1 MSVTAGTFYLL
12 VIFWLFQSVENK
24 LVIGK
29 ALLKYMSF
37 KKLSNYLLLFSSFQ
51 ISRLLG
57 KPNILGYPTTLSIE
71 PTTSCNLRCPECPS
85 GLRSFSRPTGM
96 IEERLF
102 QNIIDQS
109 KDYLTYLH
117 IYFQGEPFLH
127 PKFLDM
133 VSYADKRGVFTSTS
147 TNAHY
152 LNEKNVASILASGLK
167 QLIVSMDGITQEIYE
182 DYRIGGNLEK
192 VKNGLSLLLQKRKE
206 TKQLFPRIVLQFLV
220 TGKNEHQIPALKDW
234 AIEVGVDEL
243 QLKTTQIYDFEN
255 GSPLIPSDHMYSRY
269 IPKIDGTWKLK
280 KEIENKCWRMWQGA
294 VFTWDGRMLPCC
306 FDKDGQHVMGKIGE
320 SSFKEIWKN
329 ETYSKFRK
337 QLLEDRSQID
347 ICKNCTE

>member
-1 MSVTAGTFYLL
+1 M
-12 VIFWLFQSVENK
+12 
-24 LVIGK
+24 
-29 ALLKYMSF
+29 
-37 KKLSNYLLLFSSFQ
+37 
-51 ISRLLG
+51 LG
-57 KPNILGYPTTLSIE
+57 KPKIWGYPTTLSIE

-96 IEERLF
+96 IEEQLF
-102 QNIIDQS
+102 RDIIDQS
-109 KDYLTYLH
+109 KDYLTFLH

-133 VSYADKRGVFTSTS
+133 VSYADKNRVFTSTS

-152 LNEKNVASILASGLK
+152 LNEKNVAAILTSGLK

-182 DYRIGGNLEK
+182 DYRVGGNLKK
-192 VKNGLSLLLQKRKE
+192 VKEGLTLLLQKRKASN
-206 TKQLFPRIVLQFLV
+206 QYFPRIVLQFLV

-234 AIEVGVDEL
+234 AKEIGVDEL

-255 GSPLIPSDHMYSRY
+255 GSPLIPSDHRYSRY
-269 IPKIDGTWKLK
+269 LPKGDGTWKLK
-280 KEIENKCWRMWQGA
+280 QKIENKCWRMWQGA

-306 FDKDGQHVMGKIGE
+306 FDKDGQHVMGKIGKN
-320 SSFKEIWKN
+320 SFKEIWKN
-329 ETYSKFRK
+329 ETYSEFRL
-337 QLLEDRSQID
+337 QLLKDRSQID

>member
-1 MSVTAGTFYLL
+1 
-12 VIFWLFQSVENK
+12 
-24 LVIGK
+24 
-29 ALLKYMSF
+29 MSF
-37 KKLSNYLLLFSSFQ
+37 KKLSNYLLLFSSYHLSR
-51 ISRLLG
+51 ISG
-57 KPNILGYPTTLSIE
+57 NPKIWGYPTTLSVE

-85 GLRSFSRPTGM
+85 GLRSFTRPTGM
-96 IEERLF
+96 IEKQLF

-127 PKFLDM
+127 PKFMDM
-133 VSYADKRGVFTSTS
+133 VSYADKNKVFTSTS

-152 LNEKNVASILASGLK
+152 LNEKNVKSILDSGLK

-192 VKNGLSLLLQKRKE
+192 VKAGLELLIQKRKE
-206 TKQLFPRIVLQFLV
+206 AKLHFPRIVLQFLV

-234 AIEVGVDEL
+234 AKDIGVDEL

-255 GSPLIPSDHMYSRY
+255 GSPLIPKDHKYSRY
-269 IPKIDGTWKLK
+269 LPKGDGTWKLK

-294 VFTWDGRMLPCC
+294 VFTWDGNMLPCC
-306 FDKDGQHVMGKIGE
+306 FDKDGQHVMGKITLTNL
-320 SSFKEIWKN
+320 KEIWNN
-329 ETYSKFRK
+329 EIYSLFRK
-337 QLLEDRSQID
+337 QLMDDRSQID